1 MIRRDFFKTLAAAAA
16 AFAASKSTA
25 LALPSP
31 APKPATI
38 DSHEATIRKLLK
50 ECVVVGFGRH
60 KCLASG
66 CWNWEVEY
74 IYDPDRK
81 YLGARLNDELSR
93 MMPKDAGMRS
103 VSIETTQD
111 IDVFHLG
118 AYSPPLVGNGIT
130 HRITVEWVTA

>member
-50 ECVVVGFGRH
+50 ECVVVAFGRT
-60 KCLASG
+60 G
-66 CWNWEVEY
+66 RRDGPTIWEVEY

-81 YLGARLNDELSR
+81 YIGAHLNDELAR
-93 MMPKDAGMRS
+93 MMPRDAGMRS